1 MSVRTT
7 RRTPSGT
14 GGDGPGAGRRT
25 AGRAARGVA
34 SSRAR
39 FEHRTA
45 RARRRP
51 WRLAGWGLLV
61 LAVLLGLV
69 WLLALGPVLAVRE
82 VRVTG
87 LTDAGETAAV
97 LAAAD
102 VPDGTPLARVD
113 TAGAARRVG
122 EIATV
127 ASVEVTRSWPGTVT
141 VAVTRKTPALAVR
154 LPDGTLR
161 VVDTTGSPYEQVA
174 AVPAGVPL
182 VTSSSASPDPQG
194 LRAAAGVL
202 QVLPAD
208 LRRQVT
214 GMTVASADAVS
225 FQLGDV
231 TVRWGGPADGP
242 KKARVL
248 QILLGTKPA
257 TVDVSAPDTPTTT

>member
-7 RRTPSGT
+7 RRTPAAKQA
-14 GGDGPGAGRRT
+14 AGRVAGQA

-39 FEHRTA
+39 FEARTA
-45 RARRRP
+45 QARRRP
-51 WRLAGWGLLV
+51 WRLAAGALV
-61 LAVLLGLV
+61 ALVVALALV
-69 WLLALGPVLAVRE
+69 WLLALGPVLAVRD

-87 LTDAGETAAV
+87 LTDPRETAAV

-113 TAGAARRVG
+113 TAGASRRIA
-122 EIATV
+122 EIPTVATV
-127 ASVEVTRSWPGTVT
+127 EVSRSWPGTVT

-161 VVDTTGSPYEQVA
+161 VVDRTGSPYEQVA

-182 VTSSSASPDPQG
+182 VTSSSATLDPKG
-194 LRAAAGVL
+194 LSAAAGVL

-225 FQLGDV
+225 FQLGGV
-231 TVRWGGPADGP
+231 TVRWGGPTDGA
-242 KKARVL
+242 KKAEVL
-248 QILLGTKPA
+248 QVLLGTKP
-257 TVDVSAPDTPTTT
+257 TTIDVSAPDTPTTT

>member
-7 RRTPSGT
+7 RRTP
-14 GGDGPGAGRRT
+14 AAKEA

-39 FEHRTA
+39 FEQRTA
-45 RARRRP
+45 QARRRP
-51 WRLAGWGLLV
+51 WRLAAAGALVLLV
-61 LAVLLGLV
+61 VAGLV

-87 LTDAGETAAV
+87 LGDATEVAAV

-113 TAGAARRVG
+113 TSGAARRVG
-122 EIATV
+122 EIPTV
-127 ASVEVTRSWPGTVT
+127 ASVEVTRSWPDTVT
-141 VAVTRKTPALAVR
+141 VAVTRKAPVLAVR

-161 VVDTTGSPYEQVA
+161 VADASGVPYQQVA

-182 VTSSSASPDPQG
+182 VTSSSATPDPQG

-225 FQLGDV
+225 FQLGGVAV
-231 TVRWGGPADGP
+231 TWGGPSDGA

-248 QILLGTKPA
+248 QVLLGTKPA

>member
-7 RRTPSGT
+7 RRTPAAKEA
-14 GGDGPGAGRRT
+14 AGK
-25 AGRAARGVA
+25 AARGVA

-39 FEHRTA
+39 FERRTA
-45 RARRRP
+45 QVRRRP
-51 WRLAGWGLLV
+51 WRLAAGALV
-61 LAVLLGLV
+61 ALVVAVVVL
-69 WLLALGPVLAVRE
+69 WLLALGPLLAVRE
-82 VRVTG
+82 VRVSG
-87 LTDAGETAAV
+87 LTDARETAAV

-113 TAGAARRVG
+113 TSGAARRVA
-122 EIATV
+122 EIPTVATV
-127 ASVEVTRSWPGTVT
+127 RVSRSWPGTVT
-141 VAVTRKTPALAVR
+141 VAVTRKTPVLAVR

-161 VVDTTGSPYEQVA
+161 VVDATGSSYQQVG

-182 VTSSSASPDPQG
+182 VSSSSATPDPQG

-225 FQLGDV
+225 FQLGGV
-231 TVRWGGPADGP
+231 AVRWGGPTDGA
-242 KKARVL
+242 KKAKVL
-248 QILLGTKPA
+248 QVLLGTKPA
-257 TVDVSAPDTPTTT
+257 SIDVSAPDTPTTT